1 MSSVHEVYGKTYQ
14 FGKLS
19 AMEQFHVMRRL
30 AAVSSGLGEGI
41 SKLQAAGGAAAILS
55 RDPSQIVSVVSPLM
69 TAIGKMSN
77 EDSEYVI
84 NTCMK
89 VVQRKEGD
97 VAWTPVQSSPGH
109 LMYADIGLTAMV
121 ALVWRTLEFNLGG
134 FFSEL
139 LSALPSAETED
150 QK

>member
-1 MSSVHEVYGKTYQ
+1 MSSVQHEVYGNTYQ

-30 AAVSSGLGEGI
+30 ASVSSGLGEGVMRLKN
-41 SKLQAAGGAAAILS
+41 SGGAVELLKDGSKAMG
-55 RDPSQIVSVVSPLM
+55 VVAPLLE
-69 TAIGKMSN
+69 AIGRMSN

-84 NTCMK
+84 NTCLK
-89 VVQRKEGD
+89 VVRRQQGP
-97 VAWTPVQSSPGH
+97 AWSQVQASPGV
-109 LMYADIGLTAMV
+109 LMFPDIGMTAMV

-139 LSALPSAETED
+139 LSVFPAMGVEE
-150 QK
+150 